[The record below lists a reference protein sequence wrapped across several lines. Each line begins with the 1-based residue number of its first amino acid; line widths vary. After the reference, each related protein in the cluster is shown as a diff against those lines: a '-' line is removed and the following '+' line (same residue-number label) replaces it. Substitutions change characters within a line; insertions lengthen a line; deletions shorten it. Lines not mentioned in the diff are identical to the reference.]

1 MDAIA
6 LALIAIVF
14 YGAAAT
20 YQLLAL
26 QSKAPSRP
34 TLIRLLGG
42 AAILNHGLSVWLAM
56 FQPDGLHL
64 GLTEMGIL
72 ATFMISLMLLLS
84 SLKKP
89 VLNLAIGV
97 FPMSMAALT
106 YAIWGPVSAPTNGL
120 APGLTLHILTSL
132 VAYSLLVIAAC
143 QALLVSIQNYQLKHK
158 QTRGI
163 IQVLPPLQTME
174 RLLFELICSG
184 LIVLTI
190 AIGSGFIFIED
201 LFAQHLAHKTL
212 LSIMAW
218 LVFAVLLAGH
228 RWLGWR
234 GMTAVRWT
242 LGGASLLVLGYFGSK
257 IALEL
262 LLN

>member
-14 YGAAAT
+14 YCAAAT
-20 YQLLAL
+20 YQLLTL
-26 QSKAPSRP
+26 QRKAPDRP
-34 TLIRLLGG
+34 AMIRLLGS
-42 AAILNHGLSVWLAM
+42 AAVLNHGLSVWLAM

-64 GLTEMGIL
+64 GLTEMGLL
-72 ATFMISLMLLLS
+72 ATFTISLMLLIS
-84 SLKKP
+84 SIRKP
-89 VLNLAIGV
+89 VLNLSIGV
-97 FPMSMAALT
+97 FPMSMLALIF
-106 YAIWGPVSAPTNGL
+106 AIWGPVSAPSNGL
-120 APGLTLHILTSL
+120 PAGLLLHILSSL
-132 VAYSLLVIAAC
+132 VAYSLIVIAAC
-143 QALLVSIQNYQLKHK
+143 QALLVSVQNYQLKHK
-158 QTRGI
+158 HTRGI

-184 LIVLTI
+184 LFVLTI
-190 AIGSGFIFIED
+190 AIGSGFIFIEN
-201 LFAQHLAHKTL
+201 LFAQHLAHKTV

-218 LVFAVLLAGH
+218 LVFAILLTGH

-242 LGGASLLVLGYFGSK
+242 LGGATLLILGYFGSK
-257 IALEL
+257 VALEI

>member
-6 LALIAIVF
+6 LAVIAIVF
-14 YGAAAT
+14 YCAAAT

-26 QSKAPSRP
+26 QRKAPERP
-34 TLIRLLGG
+34 AMIRLLGG
-42 AAILNHGLSVWLAM
+42 AGVLNHGLSTWLAI

-64 GLTEMGIL
+64 GLMEMGLL
-72 ATFMISLMLLLS
+72 ATVTISLMLLIS
-84 SLKKP
+84 SIRKP
-89 VLNLAIGV
+89 VLNLVIGV
-97 FPMSMAALT
+97 FPMSMLALLF
-106 YAIWGPVSAPTNGL
+106 AIWGPVSEPSNGL
-120 APGLTLHILTSL
+120 ASGLTLHILTSL

-143 QALLVSIQNYQLKHK
+143 QALLVSIQNHQLKHK
-158 QTRGI
+158 HTRGM

-184 LIVLTI
+184 VIALTI
-190 AIGSGFIFIED
+190 AIASGFIFVEN
-201 LFAQHLAHKTL
+201 LFAQHLAHKTV
-212 LSIMAW
+212 LSLMAW

-242 LGGASLLVLGYFGSK
+242 LGGASLLILGYFGSK
-257 IALEL
+257 VALEIL
-262 LLN
+262 LH